1 MDPNKATLIVTT
13 ALSEYLN
20 VGDGIVIE
28 YKDGSKYVVYKDL
41 DLNTNIV
48 MMHIRSIETFSLTE
62 EQRVH
67 GQIVKIHDYS
77 SN

>member
-1 MDPNKATLIVTT
+1 MDPNKATMIITT

-20 VGDGIVIE
+20 IGEGIVIE
-28 YKDGSKYVVYKDL
+28 YDDGSKYIVYKDL
-41 DLNTNIV
+41 NPETNII
-48 MMHIRSIETFSLTE
+48 MMHIRSAEEFSLTE
-62 EQRVH
+62 EQMIH